1 MTTRLWLVRHG
12 QIQANVDGRW
22 HGSTDSPLTAA
33 GQAQVAA
40 TGAWFKAQAR
50 PITAVYA
57 SPCSAPLTPP
67 RESPRPSASQPSPN
81 RHSGSTALAYSRTPP
96 SLP

>member
-33 GQAQVAA
+33 GAGPGGCHGGLV
-40 TGAWFKAQAR
+40 
-50 PITAVYA
+50 
-57 SPCSAPLTPP
+57 
-67 RESPRPSASQPSPN
+67 
-81 RHSGSTALAYSRTPP
+81 
-96 SLP
+96 